1 MTDRRNFLLGAA
13 ALGTLGHP
21 LGALAQAN
29 LELAS
34 IICGFPPGGTSDAIS
49 RRIADKLRGGYATN
63 VVVDNKPGAGGQ
75 IGVTTLR
82 DSPADGSAM
91 LLTPSSML
99 SIYPFVYKN
108 LPYKPLEDV
117 QPVSLA
123 CYFNHAFGV
132 GPAVPESVK
141 TVKDFLAWA
150 KANPDQG
157 QLRLARRGLHAA
169 PDRGPAQQADGQRP
183 EAHPLPRLGPRHP
196 GPAGR
201 ADFGHVVARGRLPS
215 LRQDRQ
221 ACACW
226 PSRASTAAR
235 LCPTSPPTASRASR
249 SPCASGTACS
259 CPARPTRQRWCAAPP
274 PTCSRH
280 WPSPTWWPAWPRS
293 AWKCSRPPP
302 QVLGDLLKADAE
314 EWRRLIKQIGFTAE
328 SPDPFPVPF
337 NLQWRHH
344 HEQPPSIHP
353 GLRRLAPCWV
363 RCRPRQPSPRPWNR
377 SRSST
382 AFPAGRYGRR
392 DQPPRG

>member
-21 LGALAQAN
+21 LGALAQTN
-29 LELAS
+29 LELAR

-150 KANPDQG
+150 KANPTKANYGSPGAGSMPHLIVALLNQLTGSDLKHIPYRGSAPGIQDLLGGQISAMSSPIGDYLPYLKTGKLRVLAISGINRSPFVPDVATYRQQG
-157 QLRLARRGLHAA
+157 FPITVREWYGVFLPGKA
-169 PDRGPAQQADGQRP
+169 RP
-183 EAHPLPRLGPRHP
+183 EVVRRAAAYLQ
-196 GPAGR
+196 PAL
-201 ADFGHVVARGRLPS
+201 AQPDLVASMAQVGMEVQS
-215 LRQDRQ
+215 
-221 ACACW
+221 
-226 PSRASTAAR
+226 ST
-235 LCPTSPPTASRASR
+235 S
-249 SPCASGTACS
+249 
-259 CPARPTRQRWCAAPP
+259 
-274 PTCSRH
+274 
-280 WPSPTWWPAWPRS
+280 
-293 AWKCSRPPP
+293 
-302 QVLGDLLKADAE
+302 QVLGDLLKADAD

-328 SPDPFPVPF
+328 S
-337 NLQWRHH
+337 
-344 HEQPPSIHP
+344 
-353 GLRRLAPCWV
+353 
-363 RCRPRQPSPRPWNR
+363 
-377 SRSST
+377 
-382 AFPAGRYGRR
+382 
-392 DQPPRG
+392 

>member
-29 LELAS
+29 LELAR
-34 IICGFPPGGTSDAIS
+34 IICGVPPGGTSDAIS

-150 KANPDQG
+150 KANPTKANYGSPGAGSMPHLIVALLNQLTGSDLKHIPYRGSAPGIQDLLGGQISAMSSPIGDYLPYLKTGKLRVLAISGINRSPFVPDVATYRQQG
-157 QLRLARRGLHAA
+157 FPITVREWYGVFLPGKA
-169 PDRGPAQQADGQRP
+169 RP
-183 EAHPLPRLGPRHP
+183 EVVRRAAANLQ
-196 GPAGR
+196 PAL
-201 ADFGHVVARGRLPS
+201 AQPDLVASMAQVGMEVQS
-215 LRQDRQ
+215 
-221 ACACW
+221 
-226 PSRASTAAR
+226 ST
-235 LCPTSPPTASRASR
+235 S
-249 SPCASGTACS
+249 
-259 CPARPTRQRWCAAPP
+259 
-274 PTCSRH
+274 
-280 WPSPTWWPAWPRS
+280 
-293 AWKCSRPPP
+293 
-302 QVLGDLLKADAE
+302 QVLGDLLKADAD

-328 SPDPFPVPF
+328 S
-337 NLQWRHH
+337 
-344 HEQPPSIHP
+344 
-353 GLRRLAPCWV
+353 
-363 RCRPRQPSPRPWNR
+363 
-377 SRSST
+377 
-382 AFPAGRYGRR
+382 
-392 DQPPRG
+392 